1 MFADNLKAARKNAGI
16 SQKEL
21 AHRLFI
27 SQQAYAKYE
36 TGAASPNPDVLAA
49 IASELKV
56 SVNDLLDLPRS
67 FDSPPSSTGGIWVPV
82 LGKVAAGIP
91 IEAIQEIEDYEE
103 ISIDTASKGEH
114 FALRIRGDSMEPRIK
129 DGDVVIVRR
138 QPDCNDGDV
147 AVVLVDGEAAT
158 VKRIKKR
165 PEGLMLIPNNTA
177 YEPMF
182 YSNEDIEKL
191 PVTIAGK
198 VVELRG
204 KF

>member
-1 MFADNLKAARKNAGI
+1 MHILKVLRESMGLYQKDVAAAIGVDRTT
-16 SQKEL
+16 
-21 AHRLFI
+21 
-27 SQQAYAKYE
+27 YVKYE
-36 TGAASPNPDVLAA
+36 RGDSEPSFQVLNRLAEFFGVSTDYLLGRQPNPDT
-49 IASELKV
+49 
-56 SVNDLLDLPRS
+56 
-67 FDSPPSSTGGIWVPV
+67 PSSTGGIWVPV

-103 ISIDTASKGEH
+103 ISMDTASKGEH

-191 PVTIAGK
+191 PVTIVGK